1 MAQLPNIIEQEKGLF
16 SVMIWVLKKSYEY
29 QKKNFS
35 FSFFF
40 IVLGSFVSFFNIIG
54 FSKIVD
60 LLGTGKTSFIDIA
73 PYLILLFLVE
83 YLPTV
88 IEQFKTYYGAKL
100 ARETREAMEDEISIK
115 IATIDIATIEQP
127 EFGDLLMKAQRGIG
141 GMASVR
147 DFSFSIIRDFTSFI
161 IASIILIK
169 VLPVGFIIL
178 FCTMIPTFVLENIF
192 SKKMFKIWDLQ
203 IKSNRSIEMRL
214 SAFRNK
220 ISLIEIKFYNV
231 SNFLIKKIQKFRLG
245 KNTETD
251 EYAKSKLS
259 QFALANLLAE
269 LGSIVTIAWVIFQ
282 VIQGT
287 TSLGAL
293 TLIWGTIS
301 RFSSVIGQLFRSF
314 GRLPEYQAHVLK
326 LYSLLYMENYIDA
339 NTDGKMMSLETPKI
353 EFKNVSFA
361 YPESN
366 NSVLKNLS
374 FVIEPKQEV
383 ALVGLNGAGKTTLF
397 RLLSRI
403 YDPTEGEI
411 LINNIPL
418 KDYNLDSWRKSIS
431 IMNQDYKIFQEETIK
446 ENIIFDSEEHLNV
459 LDQVT
464 KESGSDSYIS
474 NYNNGLDQLIG
485 NEFEGGIELSK
496 GQNQKLVLAR
506 ALYRNTPVLILD
518 EPTAAIDAL
527 SEDHIFKALRNNHKD
542 QTRIIISHKFS
553 NVRDADNI
561 ILIEHGKIIEQGNHT
576 ELMKLKE
583 GKYKELFELQA
594 EGYK

>member
-1 MAQLPNIIEQEKGLF
+1 MAKLPNIIEQEKGLF
-16 SVMIWVLKKSYEY
+16 SVMIWVLKKSYGY

-40 IVLGSFVSFFNIIG
+40 IVLGSFLSFFNIIG

-60 LLGTGKTSFIDIA
+60 LLSSGNTSFVEIA
-73 PYLILLFLVE
+73 PYLVLLFLVE
-83 YLPTV
+83 YVPTV
-88 IEQFKTYYGAKL
+88 IEQFKTYYGARL
-100 ARETREAMEDEISIK
+100 TRETREAMEDELSIK
-115 IATIDIATIEQP
+115 IASIDIATIEQP

-169 VLPVGFIIL
+169 VLPIGFIIL
-178 FCTMIPTFVLENIF
+178 FFTMIPTFVLENIF

-220 ISLIEIKFYNV
+220 ISLIEIKFYDV
-231 SNFLIKKIQKFRLG
+231 SNFLIKKIQKFRFG
-245 KNTETD
+245 KNSETD
-251 EYAKSKLS
+251 EYAKSKLP

-269 LGSIVTIAWVIFQ
+269 LGSIATITWVIIQ
-282 VIQGT
+282 VIQGN

-293 TLIWGTIS
+293 TLIWGTIT
-301 RFSSVIGQLFRSF
+301 RFSTVIGQLFRSF
-314 GRLPEYQAHVLK
+314 GRLPEYQSHVLK
-326 LYSLLYMENYIDA
+326 LYSLLHLKNYIDT
-339 NTDGKMMSLETPKI
+339 NENGKIVSLNAPKI
-353 EFKNVSFA
+353 EFKNVSFK

-366 NSVLKNLS
+366 TMVLKNLS
-374 FVIEPKQEV
+374 FTIEPNQEI

-411 LINNIPL
+411 LINDIPL
-418 KDYNLDSWRKSIS
+418 KDYSLNSWREAIS

-446 ENIIFDSEEHLNV
+446 ENIMFDSKEHLDI
-459 LDQVT
+459 LKQVT

-474 NYNNGLDQLIG
+474 SYKNGFDQLIG

-506 ALYRNTPVLILD
+506 ALYRNAPLMILD

-561 ILIEHGKIIEQGNHT
+561 ILIEHGTIIEQGSHN
-576 ELMKLKE
+576 ELMKLKD